1 MKSANCGLKTGRE
14 AMSVRGKEGSRGDA
28 ERGRGAMGGGKAMPP
43 GWRAEGNFERGAL
56 VLFRHLTFPRR
67 VHDPKFKCQDLTPRP

>member
-14 AMSVRGKEGSRGDA
+14 AMSV
-28 ERGRGAMGGGKAMPP
+28 RGRGAMGGGKAMPP

-67 VHDPKFKCQDLTPRP
+67 VHDPKFKCQDLKCQDLTPRP